1 MARAGRTTHKHV
13 ADGLLDTDAAEGRGA
28 PHPGEHAAPRHKA
41 ARRRQLARV
50 AGPTVFALSLAGTL
64 GAWQLSDDPAD
75 PVDATARTPA
85 AVAPVDFS
93 LRTADVSRSISRAV
107 NRAAVRPV
115 ATAKQVVLQPTAVDH
130 EFVTAA
136 VNVRTGPSAEAL
148 RVRTL
153 PRGARVG
160 VTGQAADGW
169 AEVLVE
175 REAPAEG
182 GKRGEKARTATV
194 ARWVNADFLAERKPA
209 PPEPEPEE
217 TPTEETST
225 ESSASTATSGVS
237 TGPCPDGST
246 IESGLTSTAV
256 GLYRAVC
263 AAFPALT
270 TYGGYDPHGEHI
282 DGRAIDFMITDS
294 SLGQAV
300 ANYIHANAAALG
312 VRDIIWAQ
320 QIWIPERAS
329 EGWRYMEDRGSPT
342 ANHYDHVH
350 AAVY

>member
-1 MARAGRTTHKHV
+1 MARARRTTPKHAV
-13 ADGLLDTDAAEGRGA
+13 VGVRDTDAPDAHRSA
-28 PHPGEHAAPRHKA
+28 PHAAPHAAPRHKA
-41 ARRRQLARV
+41 ARRRQFARV

-64 GAWQLSDDPAD
+64 GAWQLSDDPVD
-75 PVDATARTPA
+75 PAGAAAKTPA

-130 EFVTAA
+130 EFATSS
-136 VNVRTGPSAEAL
+136 VNVRTGPSAKHP

-153 PRGARVG
+153 ARGERVG
-160 VTGQAADGW
+160 VTGQRSDGW
-169 AEVLVE
+169 AEILVE
-175 REAPAEG
+175 REVPIEG
-182 GKRGEKARTATV
+182 KKGDATRTETV
-194 ARWVNADFLAERKPA
+194 ARWVNADYLAERKPA
-209 PPEPEPEE
+209 PPPEPEP
-217 TPTEETST
+217 EETST
-225 ESSASTATSGVS
+225 ESSTSTAASGVS
-237 TGPCPDGST
+237 TAPCPDGST
-246 IESGLTSTAV
+246 IESGLTSTAI

-300 ANYIHANAAALG
+300 ADYIHANAAALG

-320 QIWIPERAS
+320 KIWIPERAS